1 MKILIVC
8 NKINARTLHFTF
20 YFIIIIHIHINFLDL
35 FGIITAV
42 RFGRVPKREK
52 ARILAAMQQST
63 QNRGHQRAMA
73 TELDDQPRLLAAVLR
88 AHMETCEFTR
98 EKVTSMRQRARECP
112 SYSMPTMV
120 SHFNY
125 CFFISISGFTSN

>member
-1 MKILIVC
+1 M
-8 NKINARTLHFTF
+8 
-20 YFIIIIHIHINFLDL
+20 
-35 FGIITAV
+35 
-42 RFGRVPKREK
+42 PKREK

-73 TELDDQPRLLAAVLR
+73 TELDDQPRLLASVLR

-120 SHFNY
+120 STRNLIQFD
-125 CFFISISGFTSN
+125 SNWINMSQIGDITN

>member
-1 MKILIVC
+1 MFFSRL
-8 NKINARTLHFTF
+8 
-20 YFIIIIHIHINFLDL
+20 
-35 FGIITAV
+35 AV

-98 EKVTSMRQRARECP
+98 EKVASMRQRARECP
-112 SYSMPTMV
+112 SYSLPTMV
-120 SHFNY
+120 SERSLSHF
-125 CFFISISGFTSN
+125 FGIKTIQQLKMSNN